1 MTVSVKIRGS
11 TSIFMRWHRITSSTL
26 LTGQQIVTVVR
37 TGVPDDHL
45 CHVSNI
51 LPNGNNVLRGRQVVR
66 LHYLCIMKISVS
78 YAFLH
83 RYAFASKVAAVTERG
98 IVINSRCRPSDIWF
112 EQEVVG
118 VDVSPKEILEW
129 AFKLCSIYF
138 RALFEIVTAPVPH
151 RMHALRRRFG

>member
-1 MTVSVKIRGS
+1 MAHTRSTQLFIIARTLNTFGVQLPANKNNQSYRGSTRGSEIRGMTVSVKIRGS

-98 IVINSRCRPSDIWF
+98 IIVSRCRPSDI
-112 EQEVVG
+112 
-118 VDVSPKEILEW
+118 
-129 AFKLCSIYF
+129 
-138 RALFEIVTAPVPH
+138 
-151 RMHALRRRFG
+151 